1 MSQLELINMGEVARQ
16 EVDWLYYPYLP
27 FGKISIVQGDPG
39 EGKTLLMMS
48 VIARLSK
55 GLPLFNEPFGR
66 EPMTCI
72 YQTAEDGLGDT
83 IKPRLE
89 DAGADCSRVF
99 VVNEDKAALTFTD
112 DRIEAAITATGA
124 RLLILDPLQAYLG
137 AQVDMHRANEV
148 RPAFHALAGIAQRTG
163 CAIVLVGHMNKT
175 KGQGGLYRGLGSID
189 IAGAARSI
197 LLVRREKDEPSV
209 LHLAHIKSNLAPLGQ
224 TLSFEVADGQVSFLG
239 ASGTCD
245 ISGSIVKHYTQSC

>member
-16 EVDWLYYPYLP
+16 EVDWLYYPYMP

-39 EGKTLLMMS
+39 EGKTLLMMA
-48 VIARLSK
+48 VIARLSR

-99 VVNEDKAALTFTD
+99 VVNEDKAAL
-112 DRIEAAITATGA
+112 ISAI
-124 RLLILDPLQAYLG
+124 P
-137 AQVDMHRANEV
+137 
-148 RPAFHALAGIAQRTG
+148 F
-163 CAIVLVGHMNKT
+163 
-175 KGQGGLYRGLGSID
+175 S
-189 IAGAARSI
+189 
-197 LLVRREKDEPSV
+197 
-209 LHLAHIKSNLAPLGQ
+209 
-224 TLSFEVADGQVSFLG
+224 LSMYG
-239 ASGTCD
+239 
-245 ISGSIVKHYTQSC
+245 